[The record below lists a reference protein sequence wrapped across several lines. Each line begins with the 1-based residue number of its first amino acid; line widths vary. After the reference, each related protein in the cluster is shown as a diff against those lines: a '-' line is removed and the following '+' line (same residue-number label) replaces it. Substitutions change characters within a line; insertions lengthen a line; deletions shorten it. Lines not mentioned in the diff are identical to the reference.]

1 MKNYIESGNTLE
13 INNILDLCNQ
23 ISIALIYLH
32 TNGCC
37 YGDLKSVNILINKK
51 GKQLIFYLDF
61 SESKI
66 NYNYNTLSK
75 NIYL

>member
-13 INNILDLCNQ
+13 INNILDLCNH
-23 ISIALIYLH
+23 ISIALIDLH

-37 YGDLKSVNILINKK
+37 YGDLKPANILINKK
-51 GKQLIFYLDF
+51 GNKLLFYLDF

-66 NYNYNTLSK
+66 EYNSDTLSH
-75 NIYL
+75 NI

>member
-13 INNILDLCNQ
+13 INNILDLCNH

-32 TNGCC
+32 TNGCY
-37 YGDLKSVNILINKK
+37 YGDLKPANILINKK
-51 GKQLIFYLDF
+51 GNKLLFYLDF

-66 NYNYNTLSK
+66 EYNSDTLSH
-75 NIYL
+75 NI